1 MDLAKEL
8 DIYLRARFALIHV
21 VSREEERVV
30 AELNALCQ
38 KSGRA
43 LFVWDIADHFRK
55 LVGDGPEPQP
65 AKDPLSALDAI
76 EKMDGEC
83 VFLLPDFHQCW
94 KAQSVVVRKLRNLT
108 HKLKYTRKSL
118 IISSPSSDIPE
129 ELKDDIVVLDFP
141 PPGYDELSAILGHL
155 EKTPGVKFD
164 LDDDLRDR
172 MVSLA
177 LGLSLSQAQ
186 RVFSKAI
193 VTGGVLDETDLT
205 IIATEKQQIIRE
217 SGALEYYTASETI
230 NDVGG
235 LELLKDWLA
244 RRQLAFREDAQ
255 AYGLSAP
262 KGIALIGIPGT
273 GKSLSAKM
281 VANLWHLPLIR
292 LDIGA
297 MFGGLVGESEENA
310 RTALRL
316 AEAVAPCVLW
326 IDELEKALSTGDGDS
341 GTSMRVFGTLLSWMQ
356 DKKKPVF
363 IVATANDITKL
374 PPELLRRGRF
384 DEIFF
389 LDLPN
394 PTERRAIFDVHLK
407 KRGRDPE
414 NFDLGRLAAASG
426 GYVGAEIEQAVIDAM
441 YLAFSDEASPGRE
454 FTDDDIRTALERL
467 VPMSR
472 SQRERIDFLRTWVED
487 GRAASASLPEE
498 AEQSDGPS
506 PLQITPLDFSSDS
519 ANS

>member
-8 DIYLRARFALIHV
+8 DVYLRARFALIHI
-21 VSREEERVV
+21 VSHEEERAVK
-30 AELNALCQ
+30 ELRDLCET
-38 KSGRA
+38 SGRA
-43 LFVWDIADHFRK
+43 LVVWDIADHFRQV
-55 LVGDGPEPQP
+55 VGNGPEPQP
-65 AKDPLSALDAI
+65 AKDPLSALAAI

-94 KAQSVVVRKLRNLT
+94 KSQPVVVRKLRNLVQ
-108 HKLKYTRKSL
+108 KLKYTRKSL
-118 IISSPSSDIPE
+118 VITSPSPGIPD
-129 ELKDDIVVLDFP
+129 ELKDDVVVLDFP
-141 PPGYDELSAILGHL
+141 PPGFEEISAILENL
-155 EKTPGVKFD
+155 EKTPGVKVE
-164 LDDDLRDR
+164 LDEQTRER

-177 LGLSLSQAQ
+177 LGLSEAQAQ

-193 VTGGVLDETDLT
+193 VTGGVLEETDLD
-205 IIATEKQQIIRE
+205 IIAKEKQQIIRE

-235 LELLKDWLA
+235 LELLKGWLV
-244 RRQLAFREDAQ
+244 RRQLAFRAEAQ
-255 AYGLSAP
+255 DYGLPPP

-273 GKSLSAKM
+273 GKSLTAKM
-281 VANLWHLPLIR
+281 VASLWHLPLIR
-292 LDIGA
+292 MDIGA

-363 IVATANDITKL
+363 IVATANDITRL

-389 LDLPN
+389 LDMPN
-394 PTERRAIFDVHLK
+394 HTERLAILEVHIK
-407 KRGRDPE
+407 KRGRDPR
-414 NFDLGRLAAASG
+414 NFDLERLAAACN

-441 YLAFSDEASPGRE
+441 YLAYGDESSPGRE
-454 FTDDDIRTALERL
+454 FSDEDIRLALERL

-487 GRAASASLPEE
+487 GRAASASLPEGE
-498 AEQSDGPS
+498 DGPVRA
-506 PLQITPLDFSSDS
+506 PALQISPQISP
-519 ANS
+519 AE